1 MNIDENLNT
10 CISIDWLQLNCSRSG
25 GKLADMAGKYKIV
38 KLDHQTRH
46 FKSVYEVYLF
56 KNCVASIAMEPHSSV
71 LAPDMALLKIENKY
85 LYNSELSEFVEDLLK
100 SLSLQLNNITRLD
113 LALDFNYFC
122 DGTHPAKF
130 IKEFLYSNIIKH
142 GKSKYKVMGAQDANL
157 TFEYLKFGSETS
169 IISYYLYNKSKELAE
184 KKNKPWITDT
194 WKANAINTDI
204 DVWRL
209 EFSIK
214 SNLNELMNL
223 ETSEA
228 WSMNKLIVLTENL
241 KLSLMNCLLQKYW
254 LFSFPHD
261 DKNRSRW
268 PKIKLFDLDTAKCIL
283 IRLSEKKESNRSD
296 KIFLKKLVEYSDEM
310 RGQDFNN
317 SIFADQLIKHAITS
331 RGLVKWAK
339 EKQLI

>member
-1 MNIDENLNT
+1 
-10 CISIDWLQLNCSRSG
+10 
-25 GKLADMAGKYKIV
+25 
-38 KLDHQTRH
+38 
-46 FKSVYEVYLF
+46 
-56 KNCVASIAMEPHSSV
+56 
-71 LAPDMALLKIENKY
+71 
-85 LYNSELSEFVEDLLK
+85 
-100 SLSLQLNNITRLD
+100 
-113 LALDFNYFC
+113 
-122 DGTHPAKF
+122 
-130 IKEFLYSNIIKH
+130 
-142 GKSKYKVMGAQDANL
+142 MGAQDANL

-169 IISYYLYNKSKELAE
+169 VISYYLYNKSKELAE

-194 WKANAINTDI
+194 WKANALNTDV

-241 KLSLMNCLLQKYW
+241 KLSLINCLLQKYW

-296 KIFLKKLVEYSDEM
+296 KIFVKKLVEYSDEM